1 MKYAYLYYPREYT
14 DSVDSKYIRVDS
26 KYIRVD
32 SKYIRVDSKNVLGD
46 NKDVRVDSKDTLTE
60 INACEVSVEILHM
73 K

>member
-26 KYIRVD
+26 E
-32 SKYIRVDSKNVLGD
+32 NVLGD
-46 NKDVRVDSKDTLTE
+46 NKDVRMDSKDTLTE
-60 INACEVSVEILHM
+60 INACAVSVEILHM

>member
-14 DSVDSKYIRVDS
+14 DSVDS

-60 INACEVSVEILHM
+60 INACAVSVEILHM

>member
-14 DSVDSKYIRVDS
+14 DSVDS

>member
-26 KYIRVD
+26 KYIC
-32 SKYIRVDSKNVLGD
+32 VDSKNVLGD

-60 INACEVSVEILHM
+60 INACAVSVEILHM